1 MNETPG
7 VSGFSPLTKVASALW
22 PVPLMASCLRLVEK
36 IGGSR
41 YCNLGAMNEK
51 MQQQLGGG
59 NDHTGIKLK
68 DKSTNTSAL
77 GVGPCNGAGG
87 EGVKR
92 TH

>member
-1 MNETPG
+1 
-7 VSGFSPLTKVASALW
+7 
-22 PVPLMASCLRLVEK
+22 MASYLQLVEK

-41 YCNLGAMNEK
+41 YCDLGAMNEI
-51 MQQQLGGG
+51 MQQQ
-59 NDHTGIKLK
+59 TVVVVIIKK
-68 DKSTNTSAL
+68 DKSTNSYIL